1 MVNEFTSTKVDEFLS
16 DSQDV
21 MTANKITHSAKI
33 LIMIGLA
40 AGVFGGFVGLGG
52 GVIMIPAMIYLL
64 GMSQFEAQ
72 GTSLAVMLPPVG
84 ILAAMNYYK
93 AGQLNWKY
101 ALIIAI
107 TFTLGGFIGSKLALN
122 IPVTTVKKIFGFV
135 LLGIGL
141 NIILG
146 K

>member
-1 MVNEFTSTKVDEFLS
+1 MNVTIFL
-16 DSQDV
+16 
-21 MTANKITHSAKI
+21 I
-33 LIMIGLA
+33 LVLIGFV

-52 GVIMIPAMIYLL
+52 GVIMIPALIYLL
-64 GMSQFEAQ
+64 GLSQIEAQ
-72 GTSLAVMLPPVG
+72 GTSLAVMLPPIG

-107 TFTLGGFIGSKLALN
+107 TFTIGGFFGSKIALD
-122 IPVTTVKKIFGFV
+122 IPITTVKKIFGFV
-135 LLGIGL
+135 LLGISL

-146 K
+146 R

>member
-1 MVNEFTSTKVDEFLS
+1 MNVYVFL
-16 DSQDV
+16 
-21 MTANKITHSAKI
+21 I
-33 LIMIGLA
+33 LVLIGLA
-40 AGVFGGFVGLGG
+40 AGVFGGLVGLGG
-52 GVIMIPAMIYLL
+52 GVIMIPALIYLL
-64 GMSQFEAQ
+64 GLSQIEAQ

-107 TFTLGGFIGSKLALN
+107 TFTIGGFLGSKIALELP
-122 IPVTTVKKIFGFV
+122 ITTVKKIFGFV
-135 LLGIGL
+135 LLGISL

-146 K
+146 R

>member
-1 MVNEFTSTKVDEFLS
+1 MNAYIFL
-16 DSQDV
+16 
-21 MTANKITHSAKI
+21 I
-33 LIMIGLA
+33 LVLIGFF

-52 GVIMIPAMIYLL
+52 GVIMIPALIYLL
-64 GMSQFEAQ
+64 GLSQIEAQ

-107 TFTLGGFIGSKLALN
+107 TFTIGGYFGSRIALD
-122 IPVTTVKKIFGFV
+122 IPMATVKKIFGFV
-135 LLGIGL
+135 LLGISL

-146 K
+146 R

>member
-1 MVNEFTSTKVDEFLS
+1 MNLYVF
-16 DSQDV
+16 
-21 MTANKITHSAKI
+21 II
-33 LIMIGLA
+33 LILIGLA
-40 AGVFGGFVGLGG
+40 AGIFGGFVGLGG
-52 GVIMIPAMIYLL
+52 GVIMIPAMIYFL

-93 AGQLNWKY
+93 AGHLNWKY

-107 TFTLGGFIGSKLALN
+107 TFTLGGFIGSKIALD
-122 IPVTTVKKIFGFV
+122 IPVTTIKKIFGFV
-135 LLGIGL
+135 LLGISL

-146 K
+146 R